1 MKLKVCGMREVA
13 NIKSVLAIKPDLMG
27 FIFYPKSKRFVDE
40 LSLDGINFGTTQKV
54 GVFVNEPLGSLVEK
68 VKKFDLDYV
77 QLHGDESPSYIAA
90 VKYLGVKVIKVFR
103 ILDQLPIDQIL
114 AFEQEADYF
123 LYDTLSL
130 EYGGSG
136 KNFQWNNL
144 NESPSSKPFWLSG
157 GVSIESLKALG
168 LIDHPGLTGIDVNS
182 KFESHPGM
190 KNIELL
196 RALKKSL

>member
-1 MKLKVCGMREVA
+1 MKLKVCGMREVK
-13 NIKSVLAIKPDLMG
+13 NIKSVLALKPDLMG
-27 FIFYPKSKRFVDE
+27 FIFYPKSKRFVDA
-40 LSLDGINFGTTQKV
+40 LSLEDIDFGTTQKV
-54 GVFVNEPLGSLVEK
+54 GVFVNEKLNSLTEK

-77 QLHGDESPSYIAA
+77 QLHGDESPSYLAA

-136 KNFQWNNL
+136 KNFQWNIL

-182 KFESHPGM
+182 KFEDQPGM

-196 RALKKSL
+196 RALKKAL

>member
-1 MKLKVCGMREVA
+1 MKLKVCGMREVT
-13 NIKSVLAIKPDLMG
+13 NIKSVLALKPDLMG
-27 FIFYPKSKRFVDE
+27 FIFYPKSKRFVDA
-40 LSLDGINFGTTQKV
+40 LSLEDIDFGTTQKV
-54 GVFVNEPLGSLVEK
+54 GVFVNEKLNSLTEK

-77 QLHGDESPSYIAA
+77 QLHGDESPSYLAA

-136 KNFQWNNL
+136 KNFQWNIL

-168 LIDHPGLTGIDVNS
+168 LIDHLGLTGIDVNS
-182 KFESHPGM
+182 KFEDQPGM

-196 RALKKSL
+196 RALKKAL

>member
-1 MKLKVCGMREVA
+1 MKLKVCGMREVK
-13 NIKSVLAIKPDLMG
+13 NIKSVLALKPDLMG
-27 FIFYPKSKRFVDE
+27 FIFYPKSKRFVDA
-40 LSLDGINFGTTQKV
+40 LSLRDIDFGTTQKV
-54 GVFVNEPLGSLVEK
+54 GVFVNEKLDSLTEK

-77 QLHGDESPSYIAA
+77 QLHGDESPSYLAA

-136 KNFQWNNL
+136 KNFQWNIL

-168 LIDHPGLTGIDVNS
+168 LIHHPGFIGIDVNS
-182 KFESHPGM
+182 KFEDQPGM

>member
-40 LSLDGINFGTTQKV
+40 LSLDGINFGMTQKV
-54 GVFVNEPLGSLVEK
+54 GVFVNEPLDSLAEK

-77 QLHGDESPSYIAA
+77 QLHGDESLSYLIA
-90 VKYLGVKVIKVFR
+90 VKYLGVKVIKVLR
-103 ILDQLPIDQIL
+103 IQDELPIHEIL
-114 AFEQEADYF
+114 AFEQEVDYF

-136 KNFQWNNL
+136 KKFQWDIL
-144 NESPSSKPFWLSG
+144 NDSPSSKPFWLSG
-157 GVSIESLKALG
+157 GLSIESLKALD
-168 LIDHPGLTGIDVNS
+168 LIDHPGLIGIDVNS

-190 KNIELL
+190 KKIELL

>member
-1 MKLKVCGMREVA
+1 MKLKVCGMREVK
-13 NIKSVLAIKPDLMG
+13 NIKSVLALKPDLMG
-27 FIFYPKSKRFVDE
+27 FIFYPKSKRFVDA
-40 LSLDGINFGTTQKV
+40 LSLEDIDFGTTQKV
-54 GVFVNEPLGSLVEK
+54 GVFVNEKLDSLTEK

-77 QLHGDESPSYIAA
+77 QLHGDESPSYLAA

-136 KNFQWNNL
+136 KNFQWNIL

-182 KFESHPGM
+182 KFEDQPGM

-196 RALKKSL
+196 RALKKAL

>member
-77 QLHGDESPSYIAA
+77 QLHGDESLSYLVA

-103 ILDQLPIDQIL
+103 IQDELPIAEIL

-136 KNFQWNNL
+136 K
-144 NESPSSKPFWLSG
+144 
-157 GVSIESLKALG
+157 
-168 LIDHPGLTGIDVNS
+168 
-182 KFESHPGM
+182 KFHWDI
-190 KNIELL
+190 K
-196 RALKKSL
+196 

>member
-1 MKLKVCGMREVA
+1 MKLKVCGMREVK
-13 NIKSVLAIKPDLMG
+13 NIKSVLALKPDLMG
-27 FIFYPKSKRFVDE
+27 FIFYPKSKRFVDA
-40 LSLDGINFGTTQKV
+40 LSLEDIDFGTTQKV
-54 GVFVNEPLGSLVEK
+54 GVFVNEKLNSLTEK

-77 QLHGDESPSYIAA
+77 QLHGDESPSYLAA

-136 KNFQWNNL
+136 KNFQWNIL

-157 GVSIESLKALG
+157 GVSIESLKALD

-182 KFESHPGM
+182 KFEDQPGM

-196 RALKKSL
+196 RALKKAL

>member
-13 NIKSVLAIKPDLMG
+13 NIKSVLAIKPDYMG

-40 LSLDGINFGTTQKV
+40 LPLAGIDFGTTQKV
-54 GVFVNEPLGSLVEK
+54 GVFVNEPLDSLAEK
-68 VKKFDLDYV
+68 VKKFGLDYV
-77 QLHGDESPSYIAA
+77 QLHGDESLSYLVA

-103 ILDQLPIDQIL
+103 IQDELPIHEIL

-123 LYDTLSL
+123 LYDTLSI

-136 KNFQWNNL
+136 KKFLWDIL
-144 NESPSSKPFWLSG
+144 NDSPSSKPFWLSG
-157 GVSIESLKALG
+157 GLSIENLKAAG
-168 LIDHPGLTGIDVNS
+168 LIHHPGFIGIDVNS

-196 RALKKSL
+196 RVLKKLL

>member
-1 MKLKVCGMREVA
+1 MKLKVCGMREVK
-13 NIKSVLAIKPDLMG
+13 NIKSVLALKPDLMG
-27 FIFYPKSKRFVDE
+27 FIFYPKSKRFVDA
-40 LSLDGINFGTTQKV
+40 LSLRDIDFGTTQKV
-54 GVFVNEPLGSLVEK
+54 GVFVNEKLDSLTEK

-77 QLHGDESPSYIAA
+77 QLHGDESPSYLAA

-136 KNFQWNNL
+136 KNFQWNIL

-182 KFESHPGM
+182 KFEDQPGM

>member
-1 MKLKVCGMREVA
+1 MKLKVCGMREVK
-13 NIKSVLAIKPDLMG
+13 NIKSVLALKPDLMG
-27 FIFYPKSKRFVDE
+27 FIFYPKSKRFVDA
-40 LSLDGINFGTTQKV
+40 LSLEDIDFGTTQKV
-54 GVFVNEPLGSLVEK
+54 GVFVNEKLNSLTEK

-77 QLHGDESPSYIAA
+77 QLHGDESPSYLAA

-103 ILDQLPIDQIL
+103 ILDKLPIDQIL

-136 KNFQWNNL
+136 KNFQWNIL

-182 KFESHPGM
+182 KFEDQPGM

-196 RALKKSL
+196 RALKKAL

>member
-1 MKLKVCGMREVA
+1 MKLKVCGMREVK
-13 NIKSVLAIKPDLMG
+13 NIKSVLALKPDLMG
-27 FIFYPKSKRFVDE
+27 FIFYPKSNRFVDA
-40 LSLDGINFGTTQKV
+40 LSLEDIDFGTTQKV
-54 GVFVNEPLGSLVEK
+54 GVFVNEKLNSLTEK

-77 QLHGDESPSYIAA
+77 QLHGDESPSYLAA

-136 KNFQWNNL
+136 KNFQWNIL

-182 KFESHPGM
+182 KFEDQPGM

-196 RALKKSL
+196 RALKKAL

>member
-1 MKLKVCGMREVA
+1 MKLKVCGMREVK
-13 NIKSVLAIKPDLMG
+13 NIKSVLALKPDLMG
-27 FIFYPKSKRFVDE
+27 FIFYPKSKRFVDA
-40 LSLDGINFGTTQKV
+40 LSLEDIDFGTTQKV
-54 GVFVNEPLGSLVEK
+54 GVFVNEKLNSLTEK

-77 QLHGDESPSYIAA
+77 QLHGDESPSYLAA

-136 KNFQWNNL
+136 KNFQWNIL
-144 NESPSSKPFWLSG
+144 NESPSLKPFWLSG

-182 KFESHPGM
+182 KFEDQPGM

-196 RALKKSL
+196 RALKKAL

>member
-1 MKLKVCGMREVA
+1 MKLKVCGMREVK
-13 NIKSVLAIKPDLMG
+13 NIKSVLALKPDLMG
-27 FIFYPKSKRFVDE
+27 FIFYPKSKRFVDA
-40 LSLDGINFGTTQKV
+40 LSLEDIDFGTTQKV
-54 GVFVNEPLGSLVEK
+54 GVFVNEKLNSLTEK

-77 QLHGDESPSYIAA
+77 QLHGDESPSYLAA

-136 KNFQWNNL
+136 KNFQWNIL

-168 LIDHPGLTGIDVNS
+168 LIDHPGLIGIDVNS

-190 KNIELL
+190 KKIELL
-196 RALKKSL
+196 RALKRSL

>member
-1 MKLKVCGMREVA
+1 MKLKVCGMREVK
-13 NIKSVLAIKPDLMG
+13 NIKSVLALKPDLMG
-27 FIFYPKSKRFVDE
+27 FIFYPKSKRFVDA
-40 LSLDGINFGTTQKV
+40 LSLRDIDFGTTQKV
-54 GVFVNEPLGSLVEK
+54 GVFVNEKLDSLTEK

-77 QLHGDESPSYIAA
+77 QLHGDESPSYLAA
-90 VKYLGVKVIKVFR
+90 VKYLGVQVIKVFR

-136 KNFQWNNL
+136 KNFQWNIL

-182 KFESHPGM
+182 KFEDQPGM

>member
-40 LSLDGINFGTTQKV
+40 LSLDGINFGMTQKV
-54 GVFVNEPLGSLVEK
+54 GVFVNEPLDSLAEK

-77 QLHGDESPSYIAA
+77 QLHGDESLSYLVA

-103 ILDQLPIDQIL
+103 IQDELPIAEIL

-136 KNFQWNNL
+136 KKFHWDIL
-144 NESPSSKPFWLSG
+144 NDSPSSKPFWLSG
-157 GVSIESLKALG
+157 GLSIESLKALG
-168 LIDHPGLTGIDVNS
+168 LIDHPGLIGIDVNS

-190 KNIELL
+190 KKIELL
-196 RALKKSL
+196 RALKRSL

>member
-1 MKLKVCGMREVA
+1 MKLKVCGMREVK
-13 NIKSVLAIKPDLMG
+13 NIKSVLALKPDLMG
-27 FIFYPKSKRFVDE
+27 FIFYPKSKRFVDA
-40 LSLDGINFGTTQKV
+40 LSLRDIDFGTTQKV
-54 GVFVNEPLGSLVEK
+54 GVFVNEKLDSLTEK

-77 QLHGDESPSYIAA
+77 QLHGDESPSYLAA

-136 KNFQWNNL
+136 KNFQWNIL

-182 KFESHPGM
+182 KFEDQPGM

-196 RALKKSL
+196 RALKKAL

>member
-1 MKLKVCGMREVA
+1 MKLKVCGMREVK
-13 NIKSVLAIKPDLMG
+13 NIKSVLALKPDLMG
-27 FIFYPKSKRFVDE
+27 FIFYPKSKRFVDA
-40 LSLDGINFGTTQKV
+40 LSLEDIDFGTTQKV
-54 GVFVNEPLGSLVEK
+54 GVFVNEKLNSLTEK

-77 QLHGDESPSYIAA
+77 QLHGDESPSYLAA

-136 KNFQWNNL
+136 KNFQWNIL
-144 NESPSSKPFWLSG
+144 NESPSLKPFWLSG
-157 GVSIESLKALG
+157 GVSIESLKALD

-182 KFESHPGM
+182 KFEDQPGM

-196 RALKKSL
+196 RALKKAL

>member
-1 MKLKVCGMREVA
+1 MKLKVCGMREVK
-13 NIKSVLAIKPDLMG
+13 NIKSVLALKPDLMG
-27 FIFYPKSKRFVDE
+27 FIFYPKSKRFVDA
-40 LSLDGINFGTTQKV
+40 LSLEDIDFGTTQKV
-54 GVFVNEPLGSLVEK
+54 GVFVNEKLDSLTEK

-77 QLHGDESPSYIAA
+77 QLHGDESPSYLAA

-136 KNFQWNNL
+136 KNFQWNIL

-168 LIDHPGLTGIDVNS
+168 LIHHPGFIGIDVNS
-182 KFESHPGM
+182 KFEDQPGM

-196 RALKKSL
+196 RALKKAL

>member
-1 MKLKVCGMREVA
+1 MKLKVCGMREVT
-13 NIKSVLAIKPDLMG
+13 NIKSVLALKPDLMG
-27 FIFYPKSKRFVDE
+27 FIFYPKSKRFVDA
-40 LSLDGINFGTTQKV
+40 LSLRDIDFGTTQKV
-54 GVFVNEPLGSLVEK
+54 GVFVNEKLDSLTEK

-77 QLHGDESPSYIAA
+77 QLHGDESPSYLAA

-136 KNFQWNNL
+136 KNFQWNIL

-182 KFESHPGM
+182 KFEDQPGM

-196 RALKKSL
+196 RALKKAL

>member
-1 MKLKVCGMREVA
+1 MKLKVCGMREVT
-13 NIKSVLAIKPDLMG
+13 NIKSVLALKPDLMG
-27 FIFYPKSKRFVDE
+27 FIFYPKSKRFVDA
-40 LSLDGINFGTTQKV
+40 LSLEDIDFGTTQKV
-54 GVFVNEPLGSLVEK
+54 GVFVNEKLNSLTEK

-77 QLHGDESPSYIAA
+77 QLHGDESPSYLAA

-136 KNFQWNNL
+136 KNFQWNIL

-182 KFESHPGM
+182 KFEDQPGM

-196 RALKKSL
+196 RALKKAL

>member
-1 MKLKVCGMREVA
+1 MKLKVCGMREVT
-13 NIKSVLAIKPDLMG
+13 NIKSVLALKPDLMG
-27 FIFYPKSKRFVDE
+27 FIFYPKSKRFVDA
-40 LSLDGINFGTTQKV
+40 LSLEDIDFGTTQKV
-54 GVFVNEPLGSLVEK
+54 GVFVNEKLNSLTEK

-77 QLHGDESPSYIAA
+77 QLHGDESPSYLAA

-136 KNFQWNNL
+136 KNFQWNIL

-182 KFESHPGM
+182 KFEDQPGM